1 MEKCLNYM
9 WKFTELGWKI
19 KLKVTTCNNIL
30 MKEILQ
36 KIITFG
42 NQAKELQQ
50 LAKKAT
56 FKSQIKLSKF

>member
-1 MEKCLNYM
+1 
-9 WKFTELGWKI
+9 
-19 KLKVTTCNNIL
+19 